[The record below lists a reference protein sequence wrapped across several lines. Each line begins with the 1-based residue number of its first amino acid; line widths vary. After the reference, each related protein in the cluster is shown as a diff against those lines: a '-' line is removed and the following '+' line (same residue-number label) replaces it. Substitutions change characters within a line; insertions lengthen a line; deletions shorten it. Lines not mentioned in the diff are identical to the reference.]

1 MGVEPGEGRHV
12 VVGLSGGVD
21 SSVAA
26 WLLKERGWR
35 VTGVFMKNWEDDDD
49 EEYCST
55 RQDLIDVVSVCD
67 LLGIELEVVNFA
79 KEYKERVFS
88 EFLAEYAAGRTPNP
102 DVLCNAEIKFACF
115 LDHAMA
121 LGAERIATGHYAQVR
136 RWEDE
141 EGATYQLLKAE
152 DGTKDQSYFLY
163 RLDQAQL
170 SRSMFPLGRLYKRE
184 VRRIARALEL
194 PVAEKKDSTGICFI
208 GERPFREFLQRYL
221 PARPGEIRSLDD
233 GRVLGTHQ
241 GVMYYTLGQRKG
253 LGIGG
258 VKGGEDPAEHEAWYV
273 AAKDVAANVL
283 YVVQGREHPALWHD
297 RLTAVRCHWISGRA
311 PHTHW
316 VYTAKPRYRSPDA
329 PCEIERVEGER
340 AELVF
345 AQPQWALT
353 PGQSVVVYESR
364 VCLGGG
370 IIEMVGQP
378 NGLGGPL
385 SAGGAA
391 SR

>member
-1 MGVEPGEGRHV
+1 MELDWDAIGVEPGEGRHV

-233 GRVLGTHQ
+233 GRVLART
-241 GVMYYTLGQRKG
+241 
-253 LGIGG
+253 
-258 VKGGEDPAEHEAWYV
+258 
-273 AAKDVAANVL
+273 
-283 YVVQGREHPALWHD
+283 RE
-297 RLTAVRCHWISGRA
+297 
-311 PHTHW
+311 
-316 VYTAKPRYRSPDA
+316 
-329 PCEIERVEGER
+329 
-340 AELVF
+340 
-345 AQPQWALT
+345 
-353 PGQSVVVYESR
+353 
-364 VCLGGG
+364 
-370 IIEMVGQP
+370 
-378 NGLGGPL
+378 
-385 SAGGAA
+385 
-391 SR
+391 